1 MSVVRLPVSGEKWK
15 AFKNTTRGQNLGISI
30 QSFKHFF
37 ILQQVATSVV
47 QTPLEC
53 SKAACVSDE
62 RYPCVSASSSC
73 YQRDVNE
80 SKSAL
85 SSLAVAGSFSGMLTE
100 EQTRS
105 LRVNSPSQ
113 AGRSRRGAAGGQ
125 GEHEPAVHPWGSGC
139 KLQRQRQL
147 GPPVPSLPLAGTP
160 KHPAALLPPAL
171 LLQDGKERSWS
182 RAGLA
187 HSPPRDGSVTARLLS
202 DTGGGSVVTR
212 RSRDGYNQTHTT
224 RISVGRPARHWHRP
238 WRC

>member
-47 QTPLEC
+47 QTPFEC
-53 SKAACVSDE
+53 SKAACVLDE

-147 GPPVPSLPLAGTP
+147 GPPVPSLPLPGPPSTP
-160 KHPAALLPPAL
+160 RPCCLLPCF
-171 LLQDGKERSWS
+171 S
-182 RAGLA
+182 RTEKRDPGAGQGW
-187 HSPPRDGSVTARLLS
+187 HTARQGMAVS
-202 DTGGGSVVTR
+202 QPGS
-212 RSRDGYNQTHTT
+212 SQTLAE
-224 RISVGRPARHWHRP
+224 GQW
-238 WRC
+238 